1 MKDDKFT
8 TSMLLAKDWF
18 IDKWQIVAIS
28 VAIVVVVIVAI
39 TYFSGLQESK
49 KYTGA
54 DLINAAT
61 IKLRQQNYV
70 EAIPE
75 LEQIASEYS
84 GAVASRAQFYLA
96 NAYYE
101 SRNYDSAIV
110 HFEKYISSYGHDKIV
125 TASAYAGVAA
135 CLESKQEFG
144 PAGEKYLEA
153 IEYYPE
159 TPSAPDFYLG
169 AVRCYSLGG
178 DTEKAEASLATL
190 EDKFPN
196 TKYARTAARL
206 IMGVVN

>member
-8 TSMLLAKDWF
+8 TSMLLAKDWLME
-18 IDKWQIVAIS
+18 KWQLVLIA
-28 VAIVVVVIVAI
+28 VAIVVVVIFAI

-61 IKLRQQNYV
+61 IKLRQQNYI

-75 LEQIASEYS
+75 LERIVSDYS
-84 GAVASRAQFYLA
+84 GNVAARAQFYLA
-96 NAYYE
+96 NAFYE
-101 SRNYDSAIV
+101 SRNYDSAIT
-110 HFEKYISSYGHDKIV
+110 HFEKYISSYSHDKIV
-125 TASAYAGVAA
+125 TASAYAGIAA
-135 CLESKQEFG
+135 CMESKQEFG
-144 PAGEKYLEA
+144 QAADKYLEA
-153 IEYYPE
+153 IKYYSE

-178 DTEKAEASLATL
+178 DREKAESSLAQM

-196 TKYARTAARL
+196 TKYTRTASRL